1 MTFFFACNNMTYM
14 VISEKRF
21 AAAPDTIDL
30 TFSGNDA
37 VSDATPSDSPPPKTH
52 GCGALAVFQRR
63 YFLPKLGGI
72 FRFAAMGGV

>member
-1 MTFFFACNNMTYM
+1 MTFKARNNMTYM
-14 VISEKRF
+14 TISEKRF

-37 VSDATPSDSPPPKTH
+37 VSDATPSDSPPQNTR
-52 GCGALAVFQRR
+52 CGALAVFQRR

-72 FRFAAMGGV
+72 FWFAAMGGV